1 MTTDDSTLSKI
12 MKNHMDA
19 VRGVT
24 GASGLLNMA
33 MATDGLNNLERVKI
47 SLNEMYTGSLD
58 NIDHSS
64 ILFVTGEGNSGASVR
79 DQKTP
84 FDGAWWIVL
93 SLVSTNGGGRIWQF
107 AMPDS
112 QNMIFERIQQ
122 TGTWYGWSKL
132 GGGK

>member
-1 MTTDDSTLSKI
+1 

-24 GASGLLNMA
+24 GVNGLLS
-33 MATDGLNNLERVKI
+33 MATATDALNNLERVKI
-47 SLNEMYTGSLD
+47 SLNENYTGSLD
-58 NIDHSS
+58 NIDHNSL
-64 ILFVTGEGNSGASVR
+64 LFVTGERDGSASAR
-79 DQKTP
+79 DQKVP

-112 QNMIFERIQQ
+112 QTVIFERVQRS
-122 TGTWYGWSKL
+122 GTWWGWSKL
-132 GGGK
+132 GGGS

>member
-1 MTTDDSTLSKI
+1 MSVSET

-24 GASGLLNMA
+24 GVSGLLSMA
-33 MATDGLNNLERVKI
+33 IATDALNNLERVKI
-47 SLNEMYTGSLD
+47 SLNEKYTGSLD
-58 NIDHSS
+58 NIDHNSL
-64 ILFVTGEGNSGASVR
+64 LFVTGERNGSASVR
-79 DQKTP
+79 DQKAP

-112 QNMIFERIQQ
+112 QTVIFERIQQ

-132 GGGK
+132 GGGS